1 MHLLIA
7 PNNNNKIKPLGIKEQ
22 TLSYLG
28 VFKACSMPELSSLI
42 RAQEALIERVGISLD
57 LGSNRNVPNWVFY
70 TPPKPLQDE
79 TPATTATV
87 EDEWLD
93 DRPSTS

>member
-1 MHLLIA
+1 
-7 PNNNNKIKPLGIKEQ
+7 
-22 TLSYLG
+22 
-28 VFKACSMPELSSLI
+28 MPELSSLI
-42 RAQEALIERVGISLD
+42 RAKEAISERVGIALD

-79 TPATTATV
+79 NLPATTATM
-87 EDEWLD
+87 EGEWLD